1 MANFDLS
8 CLLILAVSAYRNV
21 LFVYIILTLLQSL
34 ADLRL
39 PDPIRPA
46 ASFVYDVCEPFLRLF
61 RGLLPTVRLG
71 GMGLD
76 LSPIIAFIVLQ
87 IVGAVLVR
95 IFGPCLI

>member
-1 MANFDLS
+1 MPDGVNVGG
-8 CLLILAVSAYRNV
+8 LLLFAIRAYRGI

-39 PDPIRPA
+39 PDPLRPA

-61 RGLLPTVRLG
+61 RGLLPAVRMG

-76 LSPIIAFIVLQ
+76 LSPLIAFVVLL
-87 IVGAVLVR
+87 IAEFVVIA
-95 IFGPCLI
+95 IF

>member
-1 MANFDLS
+1 MALDFDVRV
-8 CLLILAVSAYRNV
+8 LILFAISAYRTI

-39 PDPIRPA
+39 PDILRPA

-61 RGLLPTVRLG
+61 RGLLPAVRMG

-76 LSPIIAFIVLQ
+76 LSPLVAFVVLYIVERVAAAIL
-87 IVGAVLVR
+87 
-95 IFGPCLI
+95 F

>member
-1 MANFDLS
+1 MDLDPE
-8 CLLILAVSAYRNV
+8 LLILFAIRAYRSV

-39 PDPIRPA
+39 PDVLRPA

-61 RGLLPTVRLG
+61 RGLLPAVRMG

-76 LSPIIAFIVLQ
+76 LSPLIAFVVL
-87 IVGAVLVR
+87 
-95 IFGPCLI
+95 LIAEYVVAAIL

>member
-1 MANFDLS
+1 MNLDPER
-8 CLLILAVSAYRNV
+8 LILFAISAYRSV

-39 PDPIRPA
+39 PDVLRPA

-61 RGLLPTVRLG
+61 RGLLPAVRLG

-76 LSPIIAFIVLQ
+76 LSPLIAFVVL
-87 IVGAVLVR
+87 
-95 IFGPCLI
+95 LIAEYVVAAIL

>member
-1 MANFDLS
+1 MVLDPEQ
-8 CLLILAVSAYRNV
+8 LILFAIRAYRSI

-39 PDPIRPA
+39 PDVLRPA

-61 RGLLPTVRLG
+61 RGLLPSVRMG

-76 LSPIIAFIVLQ
+76 LSPLIAFVVLL
-87 IVGAVLVR
+87 IAEYVVAAVL
-95 IFGPCLI
+95 